1 MTTKSRLLIVEDN
14 KIAAQVLKNYC
25 QKAGFTVDQA
35 SGATAAMMLLLKRNY
50 CAILMDLG
58 LEDGDGKSLIEWIRA
73 GASNLNQSTPIIV
86 VSAHIDQV
94 LKIACIAAGANEVL
108 VKPVS
113 RATIDGLLKRISK
126 EVR

>member
-25 QKAGFTVDQA
+25 QKAGFRVDHA
-35 SGATAAMMLLLKRNY
+35 LGATAAMTLLLKRNY

-58 LEDGDGKSLIEWIRA
+58 LEDGDGKSLTEWIRA
-73 GASNLNQSTPIIV
+73 GAPNPNQNTPIIV
-86 VSAHIDQV
+86 VSAHMDEA

-113 RATIDGLLKRISK
+113 RATMDGLLTRISK
-126 EVR
+126 EVP